1 MKPADAAYIQ
11 VAANPKASLPD
22 RVKSL
27 QSLSAGKDPAL
38 AMKLKEL
45 LGRPRGND
53 RPGVNFDP
61 AAAERLVDLQAI
73 AALHRAGDDSEVPR
87 IAKLVAQA
95 GDVLKGADDER
106 RNAAAVIREIG
117 KVEPIADLTRLAGDK
132 DAKAVRNAV
141 LTLQLLNLPQ
151 PPVAQPT
158 DGIANLAQPVSFTIH
173 NLKEELETIARVS
186 KGSIVLSSGVTAQI
200 AKTSYDRGEVRRENE
215 PLSNVVERDLPMLGF
230 TCYVQD
236 KTVTICTYAEAG
248 ARWQAWWKN
257 YGDQLVY
264 QEAQRAFTLKKPGA
278 KTGA

>member
-1 MKPADAAYIQ
+1 MMPKMTNILLKKFVLLAGGVLVAVSASCKEPQPTSEERQMKPADAAYIQ

-117 KVEPIADLTRLAGDK
+117 KGEPIADLTRLAGDK

-141 LTLQLLNLPQ
+141 LTVPLLYLLQR
-151 PPVAQPT
+151 
-158 DGIANLAQPVSFTIH
+158 H
-173 NLKEELETIARVS
+173 
-186 KGSIVLSSGVTAQI
+186 
-200 AKTSYDRGEVRRENE
+200 
-215 PLSNVVERDLPMLGF
+215 
-230 TCYVQD
+230 
-236 KTVTICTYAEAG
+236 
-248 ARWQAWWKN
+248 
-257 YGDQLVY
+257 
-264 QEAQRAFTLKKPGA
+264 EAQRSYTLKKPVAKAGA
-278 KTGA
+278 